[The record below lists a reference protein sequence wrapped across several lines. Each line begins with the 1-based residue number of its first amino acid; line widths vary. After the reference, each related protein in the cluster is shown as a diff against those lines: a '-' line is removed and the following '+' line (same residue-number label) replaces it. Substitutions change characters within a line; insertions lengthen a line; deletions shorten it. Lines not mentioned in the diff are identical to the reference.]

1 MPQQGFPQQGFPQQG
16 FPQQGAPGG
25 FRPAAPPPPKG
36 GSSAKIIGIV
46 VGALVVLGL
55 VAGLIAVVSNRN
67 KPLQDPGG
75 AVPTPTVNMPTPATT
90 VRPTTSSTA
99 TTVKPSA
106 SATAGGTTTTAAPTP
121 AGAAITV
128 GQGLAVTPREG
139 WTVVKQEADF
149 LVLGKGGAFFMTE
162 TGKTAPG
169 TTGTQLV
176 DSYLA
181 SQAKQLTNVKK
192 GTTSTVDVDP
202 SLSVAKG
209 LQVGTATGANGSS
222 TLGFGAVASI
232 RTADGVAFVGTLV
245 WPAAEDVATYNAD
258 YTAMVSSLLAA
269 QLKK

>member
-1 MPQQGFPQQGFPQQG
+1 M
-16 FPQQGAPGG
+16 
-25 FRPAAPPPPKG
+25 
-36 GSSAKIIGIV
+36 
-46 VGALVVLGL
+46 VLGL

-169 TTGTQLV
+169 TTG
-176 DSYLA
+176 
-181 SQAKQLTNVKK
+181 
-192 GTTSTVDVDP
+192 
-202 SLSVAKG
+202 
-209 LQVGTATGANGSS
+209 
-222 TLGFGAVASI
+222 I
-232 RTADGVAFVGTLV
+232 
-245 WPAAEDVATYNAD
+245 
-258 YTAMVSSLLAA
+258 
-269 QLKK
+269 